1 MPLTFDIRG
10 PAPLVNTLIKFQTGF
25 FDREKV
31 IKSLRPRERAV
42 MSKFGAFVRTKAQS
56 SMLRHVV
63 RRGFGVKS
71 KVTNREGVSAPGE
84 PPFVHQGSLVKFL
97 FFAYDE
103 TTHSVVV
110 GPSATNQ
117 LFFDKNRQPVKG
129 TVPGVLERGGQI
141 TILERQRRDGSWVR
155 ANLRTRRFWG
165 HMPIRYRTANIAA
178 RPYMKPAMLAELPK
192 FLPLFERLGLSS
204 RAD

>member
-10 PAPLVNTLIKFQTGF
+10 PAPVVHSVVKFQSGF
-25 FDREKV
+25 FDRAKV
-31 IKSLRPRERAV
+31 IKSLKPRERAV

-84 PPFVHQGSLVKFL
+84 PPYVHDGALVKFL
-97 FFAYDE
+97 FFAYDGE
-103 TTHSVVV
+103 THSVVV
-110 GPSATNQ
+110 GPAATNQ
-117 LFFDKNRQPVKG
+117 KFFDNNRRPVTG
-129 TVPGVLERGGQI
+129 TVPGILERGGSI
-141 TILERQRRDGSWVR
+141 TLFERQRSDGTWVR
-155 ANLRTRRFWG
+155 ADLRSPRRLHG
-165 HMPIRYRTANIAA
+165 VPVRYRTIRIAA

-192 FLPLFERLGLSS
+192 FLPLFERLGLSTRS
-204 RAD
+204 E